1 MLLTCLLV
9 LLGRSDVD
17 PVKFQY
23 HRDSNERRII
33 TYGADFGL
41 TLSFAGSSPNWSS
54 GGSSNINGNGFVNA
68 FAQVKRPNTSFDN
81 VFRVNL
87 GGVSTRQLDNYNI
100 RYRILKK
107 NLDNVFLDCKLG
119 HTITAEPGMSI
130 FGGLNFQTQLLPGYK
145 YSRNAIGREVGT
157 INSSFLSQGQTQF
170 ALGME
175 YKPLPTFFIRMGY
188 VTLKQTYVINQS
200 LYDIRNEPIIAR
212 VSEED
217 QAEYNLI
224 SPDAPH
230 TLLEKTIRMN
240 EIWKTEPDISLSEIA
255 SIQCPVLVMAGDD
268 DVIAHAH
275 TISLYEAL
283 PLGQLAIIPGT
294 SHGLV
299 KEKPA
304 LLIAV
309 MMQFL
314 EDLSYPITRDPIRR
328 TNNQ

>member
-1 MLLTCLLV
+1 MPEYINLRNHQVYNYEWERDGEAVV
-9 LLGRSDVD
+9 LLHGGLSKTSSWDYLMVPPLEDEFHVFAYDRTGHGFTGDQPGSLHFEFQCQEAIAYLEDVVKEPAHLIGYSDGG
-17 PVKFQY
+17 
-23 HRDSNERRII
+23 II
-33 TYGADFGL
+33 AL
-41 TLSFAGSSPNWSS
+41 MVA
-54 GGSSNINGNGFVNA
+54 I
-68 FAQVKRPNTSFDN
+68 KRPEL
-81 VFRVNL
+81 V
-87 GGVSTRQLDNYNI
+87 
-100 RYRILKK
+100 K
-107 NLDNVFLDCKLG
+107 
-119 HTITAEPGMSI
+119 SI
-130 FGGLNFQTQLLPGYK
+130 V
-145 YSRNAIGREVGT
+145 AIGA
-157 INSSFLSQGQTQF
+157 NYHYSAPLKDFL
-170 ALGME
+170 E
-175 YKPLPTFFIRMGY
+175 
-188 VTLKQTYVINQS
+188 
-200 LYDIRNEPIIAR
+200 AR

-268 DVIAHAH
+268 DVIAHDH

-283 PLGQLAIIPGT
+283 PFGQLAIIPGT

-309 MMQFL
+309 IMQFL

-328 TNNQ
+328 TNNQSE

>member
-1 MLLTCLLV
+1 MPEYINLRNHQVYNYEWDHEGEAVV
-9 LLGRSDVD
+9 LLHGGLSKTSAWDYLMVPPLEDDFHVFAYDRTGHGFTGDQPGSLHFEFQCQEAIAYLEDVVKEPAHLIGYSDGG
-17 PVKFQY
+17 
-23 HRDSNERRII
+23 II
-33 TYGADFGL
+33 AL
-41 TLSFAGSSPNWSS
+41 MVA
-54 GGSSNINGNGFVNA
+54 I
-68 FAQVKRPNTSFDN
+68 KRPEL
-81 VFRVNL
+81 V
-87 GGVSTRQLDNYNI
+87 
-100 RYRILKK
+100 K
-107 NLDNVFLDCKLG
+107 
-119 HTITAEPGMSI
+119 SI
-130 FGGLNFQTQLLPGYK
+130 V
-145 YSRNAIGREVGT
+145 AIGA
-157 INSSFLSQGQTQF
+157 NYHYSAPLKDFL
-170 ALGME
+170 E
-175 YKPLPTFFIRMGY
+175 
-188 VTLKQTYVINQS
+188 
-200 LYDIRNEPIIAR
+200 AR

-268 DVIAHAH
+268 DVIAHDH

>member
-1 MLLTCLLV
+1 MPEYINLRNHQVYNYEWDNEGEAVV
-9 LLGRSDVD
+9 LLHGGLSKTSSWDYLMVPPLEDEFHVFAYDRTGHGFTGDQPGSLHFEFQCQEAIAYLENVVKEPAHLIGYSDGG
-17 PVKFQY
+17 
-23 HRDSNERRII
+23 II
-33 TYGADFGL
+33 AL
-41 TLSFAGSSPNWSS
+41 MVA
-54 GGSSNINGNGFVNA
+54 I
-68 FAQVKRPNTSFDN
+68 KRPEL
-81 VFRVNL
+81 V
-87 GGVSTRQLDNYNI
+87 
-100 RYRILKK
+100 K
-107 NLDNVFLDCKLG
+107 
-119 HTITAEPGMSI
+119 SI
-130 FGGLNFQTQLLPGYK
+130 V
-145 YSRNAIGREVGT
+145 AIGA
-157 INSSFLSQGQTQF
+157 NYHYSAPLKDFL
-170 ALGME
+170 E
-175 YKPLPTFFIRMGY
+175 
-188 VTLKQTYVINQS
+188 
-200 LYDIRNEPIIAR
+200 AR

-240 EIWKTEPDISLSEIA
+240 EIWKTQPDISLSEIA

-268 DVIAHAH
+268 DVIAHDH

-309 MMQFL
+309 IMQFL

-328 TNNQ
+328 TNNQSE

>member
-1 MLLTCLLV
+1 MPEYINLRDHQVYNYEWDNDGEAVV
-9 LLGRSDVD
+9 LLHGGLSKTSSWDYLMVPPLEDEFHVFAYDRTGHGFTGDQPGSLHFEFQCQEAIAYLEDIVKEPAHLIGYSDGG
-17 PVKFQY
+17 
-23 HRDSNERRII
+23 II
-33 TYGADFGL
+33 AL
-41 TLSFAGSSPNWSS
+41 MVA
-54 GGSSNINGNGFVNA
+54 I
-68 FAQVKRPNTSFDN
+68 KRPEL
-81 VFRVNL
+81 V
-87 GGVSTRQLDNYNI
+87 
-100 RYRILKK
+100 K
-107 NLDNVFLDCKLG
+107 
-119 HTITAEPGMSI
+119 SI
-130 FGGLNFQTQLLPGYK
+130 V
-145 YSRNAIGREVGT
+145 AIGA
-157 INSSFLSQGQTQF
+157 NYHYSAPLKDFL
-170 ALGME
+170 E
-175 YKPLPTFFIRMGY
+175 
-188 VTLKQTYVINQS
+188 
-200 LYDIRNEPIIAR
+200 AR

-268 DVIAHAH
+268 DVIAHDH

-309 MMQFL
+309 IMQFL

>member
-1 MLLTCLLV
+1 MPEYINLRNHQVYNYEWDHEGEAVV
-9 LLGRSDVD
+9 LLHGGLSKTSSWDYLMVPPLEDEFHVFAYDRTGHGFTGDQPGSLHFEFQCQEAIAYLEDVVKEPAHLIGYSDGG
-17 PVKFQY
+17 
-23 HRDSNERRII
+23 II
-33 TYGADFGL
+33 AL
-41 TLSFAGSSPNWSS
+41 MVA
-54 GGSSNINGNGFVNA
+54 I
-68 FAQVKRPNTSFDN
+68 KRPEL
-81 VFRVNL
+81 V
-87 GGVSTRQLDNYNI
+87 
-100 RYRILKK
+100 K
-107 NLDNVFLDCKLG
+107 
-119 HTITAEPGMSI
+119 SI
-130 FGGLNFQTQLLPGYK
+130 V
-145 YSRNAIGREVGT
+145 AIGA
-157 INSSFLSQGQTQF
+157 NYHYSAPLKDFL
-170 ALGME
+170 E
-175 YKPLPTFFIRMGY
+175 
-188 VTLKQTYVINQS
+188 
-200 LYDIRNEPIIAR
+200 AR

-240 EIWKTEPDISLSEIA
+240 EIWKTEPDISLSAIA

-268 DVIAHAH
+268 DVIAHDH

-309 MMQFL
+309 IMQFL

-328 TNNQ
+328 TNNQSE

>member
-1 MLLTCLLV
+1 MPEYINLRNHQVYNYEWDHEGEAVV
-9 LLGRSDVD
+9 LLHGGLSKTSSWDYLMVPPLEDDFHVFAYDRTGHGFTGDQPGSLHFEFQCQEAIAYLEDVVKEPAHLIGYSDGG
-17 PVKFQY
+17 
-23 HRDSNERRII
+23 II
-33 TYGADFGL
+33 AL
-41 TLSFAGSSPNWSS
+41 MVA
-54 GGSSNINGNGFVNA
+54 I
-68 FAQVKRPNTSFDN
+68 KRPEL
-81 VFRVNL
+81 V
-87 GGVSTRQLDNYNI
+87 
-100 RYRILKK
+100 K
-107 NLDNVFLDCKLG
+107 
-119 HTITAEPGMSI
+119 SI
-130 FGGLNFQTQLLPGYK
+130 V
-145 YSRNAIGREVGT
+145 AIGA
-157 INSSFLSQGQTQF
+157 NYHYSAPLKDFL
-170 ALGME
+170 E
-175 YKPLPTFFIRMGY
+175 
-188 VTLKQTYVINQS
+188 
-200 LYDIRNEPIIAR
+200 AR

-240 EIWKTEPDISLSEIA
+240 EIWKTEPEISLSEIA

-268 DVIAHAH
+268 DVIAHDH

-309 MMQFL
+309 IMQFL

-328 TNNQ
+328 TNNQSE